1 MGWKGWTSIWIN
13 FLIKII
19 GKCTLHI
26 YTGIHKCNE
35 TFRVNLLLFY
45 DNEKLHQTMT
55 ICISESLLNETHQD
69 WKCWLTP
76 LLMRC
81 PSKFLAPT
89 IQKKES
95 SLNIFLQTCD
105 RKYDVCARLESSRR
119 YQQWGIIIPNY
130 LVIFL
135 TNNLI
140 DNWPNNYECRNIF
153 IHMYLGGGVPNGH
166 ATLYFTFPINA
177 IPHYGRAVKG
187 HYARHI
193 GENKRYSDLIR
204 KMTNHKFVVV
214 SGNVLL
220 KKKQET
226 RVEVRKEMVSSL
238 V

>member
-1 MGWKGWTSIWIN
+1 MYITYIY
-13 FLIKII
+13 I
-19 GKCTLHI
+19 GM
-26 YTGIHKCNE
+26 HKCNE
-35 TFRVNLLLFY
+35 TLRVNLLLFY

-105 RKYDVCARLESSRR
+105 RKYDACARLESSRR

-153 IHMYLGGGVPNGH
+153 IHMYLGGGGGYL
-166 ATLYFTFPINA
+166 TGTRRSTSRFPSMQFLTMAGQLRVIMR
-177 IPHYGRAVKG
+177 GSLGKTKG
-187 HYARHI
+187 I
-193 GENKRYSDLIR
+193 VI
-204 KMTNHKFVVV
+204 
-214 SGNVLL
+214 
-220 KKKQET
+220 
-226 RVEVRKEMVSSL
+226 
-238 V
+238 

>member
-1 MGWKGWTSIWIN
+1 MYITYIY
-13 FLIKII
+13 I
-19 GKCTLHI
+19 GM
-26 YTGIHKCNE
+26 HKCNE
-35 TFRVNLLLFY
+35 TLRVNLLLFY

-105 RKYDVCARLESSRR
+105 RKYDAGARLESSRR

-153 IHMYLGGGVPNGH
+153 IHMYLGGGGYL
-166 ATLYFTFPINA
+166 TGTRRSTSRFPSMQFLTMAGQLRVIMRGSLGKTK
-177 IPHYGRAVKG
+177 GR
-187 HYARHI
+187 
-193 GENKRYSDLIR
+193 
-204 KMTNHKFVVV
+204 
-214 SGNVLL
+214 
-220 KKKQET
+220 
-226 RVEVRKEMVSSL
+226 
-238 V
+238 